1 MMKKRLKALT
11 KELGI
16 ENNIHFLDYVKD
28 PYSFFNTIDINVL
41 TSVSESFPYVILEGG
56 ARLKK
61 DHN

>member
-28 PYSFFNTIDINVL
+28 PYSFFNTIDINV
-41 TSVSESFPYVILEGG
+41 
-56 ARLKK
+56 
-61 DHN
+61 